1 MEFTNSQQD
10 RFYAHGG
17 PGGLFTGQMV
27 VLVSLSLVVILQLV
41 YVKETASYCLYV
53 ICNIRTRGECFH
65 KFHGY

>member
-1 MEFTNSQQD
+1 MLMV
-10 RFYAHGG
+10 
-17 PGGLFTGQMV
+17 GLEGCLLVKMV

-53 ICNIRTRGECFH
+53 ICNIRTRGGCFH